1 MKSVKLQCIA
11 LLLILVFTGVMIS
24 SGQIPIDECL
34 IARLICTA
42 MENYAQYICN
52 QQPGPVNPDPELC
65 KAARQAALEVCL
77 AAEMICSGGCY

>member
-1 MKSVKLQCIA
+1 MKSLTLQCIA

-24 SGQIPIDECL
+24 SGQIPIIDECT

-42 MENYAQYICN
+42 MENYAQSICK
-52 QQPGPVNPDPELC
+52 QPGPVNFERC
-65 KAARQAALEVCL
+65 RAARQAALEVCL